1 MITSLLLSLYKR
13 TCFNSQDHLQ
23 PPDPWP
29 NHTLRFF
36 FYPLSAPTPLFFRA
50 MLRFARLI
58 TGSASP
64 TLTFFH
70 NTNSKLSHHLL
81 ERLGNHGSRYIL
93 DIRSNKLP
101 LYETYSFIHEECMN
115 VHPQNN
121 RSFERIFPAL
131 LASPS
136 HLFCNVEVKTKSKL
150 KQFVPDLE
158 LVDKTSYLDKIALHS
173 ATELSPFVVDWA
185 NKLVAVDDQGLDT
198 IMQNYYSCGMQKSS
212 KAHFPEES
220 ESIYQGPG
228 SGTGPSFT
236 SPSSSFK
243 STCGT
248 QYTHSTAAKT
258 GAITRCAIH
267 PHVAEFADLY

>member
-1 MITSLLLSLYKR
+1 
-13 TCFNSQDHLQ
+13 
-23 PPDPWP
+23 
-29 NHTLRFF
+29 
-36 FYPLSAPTPLFFRA
+36 

-64 TLTFFH
+64 TITLFH

-81 ERLGNHGSRYIL
+81 ERLTIHKSRFLL
-93 DIRSNKLP
+93 DVRQNRLP
-101 LYETYSFIHEECMN
+101 LYETYSFIHQECMN

-158 LVDKTSYLDKIALHS
+158 LVNESSYLDNIALHN

-185 NKLVAVDDQGLDT
+185 NKLVAVDDEGLDT

-212 KAHFPEES
+212 KVHLPEGS
-220 ESIYQGPG
+220 DSIHQGPD
-228 SGTGPSFT
+228 SGN
-236 SPSSSFK
+236 SPIFNSPKISLQE
-243 STCGT
+243 TCGP
-248 QYTHSTAAKT
+248 QYNQSAAAAAAAATAA
-258 GAITRCAIH
+258 RCVVH
-267 PHVAEFADLY
+267 PHIAEFADLY